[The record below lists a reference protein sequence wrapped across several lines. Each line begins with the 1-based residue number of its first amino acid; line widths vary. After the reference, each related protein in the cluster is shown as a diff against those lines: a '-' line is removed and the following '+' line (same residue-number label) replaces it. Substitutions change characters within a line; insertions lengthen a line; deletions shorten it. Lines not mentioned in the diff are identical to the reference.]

1 TMPELPEVETT
12 LRGIAPH
19 VTDRTILECVF
30 RTAKLRWPLDPT
42 LCHLLPGQKIHKV
55 ERRAKYLLL
64 LCGQGTIIIHL
75 GMSGSLRIVQAGET
89 ERKHDHVDL
98 IFTDGQCLRLTDP
111 RKFGAFIYT
120 DTDLYRHKLLHNL
133 GPEPLTD
140 AFSGNYLYAAAKGR
154 KLAIKQFIMEQKTVV
169 GVGNIYANEA
179 LFRAGI
185 RPDRAA
191 GRVGAN
197 RYETLVH
204 AIKDILREAI
214 KVGGTTINDFS
225 QVDGKPGYFTQQL
238 QVYGRSGDPC
248 AVCGQPIHNQRLG
261 QRSTFFCM
269 TCQR

>member
-1 TMPELPEVETT
+1 MPELPEVETT

-19 VTDRTILECVF
+19 VTDHTILECVF

-42 LCHLLPGQKIHKV
+42 LCHLLPGQKIDKV

-64 LCGQGTIIIHL
+64 FCSQGTIILHL
-75 GMSGSLRIVQAGET
+75 GMSGSLRIVPAGTT
-89 ERKHDHVDL
+89 EQKHDHVDL

-120 DTDLYRHKLLHNL
+120 DTNPYRHKLLHNL

-140 AFSGNYLYAAAKGR
+140 AFSGDCLYAAAKGR
-154 KLAIKQFIMEQKTVV
+154 KLTIKQFIMEQKTVV

-191 GRVGAN
+191 GRVGLI
-197 RYETLVH
+197 RYEKLVSV
-204 AIKDILREAI
+204 IKEILHEAI
-214 KVGGTTINDFS
+214 SAGGTTISDFS
-225 QVDGKPGYFTQQL
+225 QADGKPGYFDQQL
-238 QVYGRSGDPC
+238 QVYGRGGESCLICNGS
-248 AVCGQPIHNQRLG
+248 IHSQRLG
-261 QRSTFFCM
+261 QRSTFFCP